1 MVTLINV
8 IVPRPSASRD
18 FKKVINLVSS
28 GKNIVLTK
36 VFNYL
41 LFPLCLPKITFKSLH
56 CLQ

>member
-1 MVTLINV
+1 MVTLIDV
-8 IVPRPSASRD
+8 IVPRPRD

-28 GKNIVLTK
+28 GKNILLTK